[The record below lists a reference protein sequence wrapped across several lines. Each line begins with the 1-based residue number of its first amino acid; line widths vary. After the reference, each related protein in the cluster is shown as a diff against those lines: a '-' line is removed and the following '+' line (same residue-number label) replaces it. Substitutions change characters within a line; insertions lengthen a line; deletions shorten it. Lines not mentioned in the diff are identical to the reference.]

1 MPKMYNFSN
10 KDTKDRPEVLSKFH
24 KKLGEYEFL
33 KENLP
38 YFIV

>member
-1 MPKMYNFSN
+1 MYNFSN
-10 KDTKDRPEVLSKFH
+10 KDTKDCTEVFSKFY

-33 KENLP
+33 KKNLP